1 MAVLYDLLAGPG
13 PGGAKSALRPLAIAT
28 QEVA

>member
-1 MAVLYDLLAGPG
+1 MAVLYDLLAG